1 MEQPRYNRQPIITNV
16 ECKEEKLSFH
26 IERTDTSMVNGLRR
40 VIMAE
45 TPTIAIQL
53 VRVYAN
59 SSYLC
64 DEFIAHRLG
73 LIPIDSTQIHNFE
86 DTDDAILELKKENNS
101 NQLVVVT
108 SNDLVSIGDKRVAP
122 VNYRNDVDPI
132 VITQLG
138 PRQNIHM
145 VCYVK
150 KGTGKFHAKWN
161 PTCQCVFQTLAD
173 IRIND
178 EKMISLTPEQKRTF
192 CEQCPQKVFDYQEV
206 GEKVFIRGDEN
217 CIFCNECTVY
227 ARDIGQR
234 NLVTVTPK
242 TDQFVFKVEGT
253 GVYPPKQIIELG
265 LEEMKKKFVNLK
277 KALNESK

>member
-86 DTDDAILELKKENNS
+86 D
-101 NQLVVVT
+101 
-108 SNDLVSIGDKRVAP
+108 
-122 VNYRNDVDPI
+122 
-132 VITQLG
+132 
-138 PRQNIHM
+138 
-145 VCYVK
+145 VCYKLIK
-150 KGTGKFHAKWN
+150 KRKEIT
-161 PTCQCVFQTLAD
+161 
-173 IRIND
+173 
-178 EKMISLTPEQKRTF
+178 
-192 CEQCPQKVFDYQEV
+192 
-206 GEKVFIRGDEN
+206 
-217 CIFCNECTVY
+217 
-227 ARDIGQR
+227 R
-234 NLVTVTPK
+234 NR
-242 TDQFVFKVEGT
+242 QMMQ
-253 GVYPPKQIIELG
+253 Y
-265 LEEMKKKFVNLK
+265 
-277 KALNESK
+277 